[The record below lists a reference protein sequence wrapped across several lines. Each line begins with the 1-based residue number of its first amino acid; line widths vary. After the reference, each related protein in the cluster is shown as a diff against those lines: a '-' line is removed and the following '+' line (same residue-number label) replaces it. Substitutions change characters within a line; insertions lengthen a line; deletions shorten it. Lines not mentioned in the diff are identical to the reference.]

1 MYNYRAVSANYF
13 ALLGIPLV
21 RGRVFTEDDRENNLP
36 VVVINEAAAH
46 RFWPA
51 ADPVGQRI
59 SWASD
64 IPAFD
69 STKLTVVGIVAD
81 VKSNGLDKPEAPAIY
96 APYTQR
102 VFPWLRWNSFV
113 VRTHGDPTTY
123 ERIIR
128 EELTRV
134 DPMQPIYQV
143 ASLDAVIAQS
153 VAAQRFHTSLIDLF
167 AALALALCSIGVYG
181 TINHW

>member
-1 MYNYRAVSANYF
+1 
-13 ALLGIPLV
+13 
-21 RGRVFTEDDRENNLP
+21 FTEDDRENNLP

-102 VFPWLRWNSFV
+102 VFPWHRWTSFV
-113 VRTHGDPTTY
+113 LRTPGAPPAC
-123 ERIIR
+123 ERTIPP
-128 EELTRV
+128 ELTR
-134 DPMQPIYQV
+134 
-143 ASLDAVIAQS
+143 
-153 VAAQRFHTSLIDLF
+153 
-167 AALALALCSIGVYG
+167 
-181 TINHW
+181 